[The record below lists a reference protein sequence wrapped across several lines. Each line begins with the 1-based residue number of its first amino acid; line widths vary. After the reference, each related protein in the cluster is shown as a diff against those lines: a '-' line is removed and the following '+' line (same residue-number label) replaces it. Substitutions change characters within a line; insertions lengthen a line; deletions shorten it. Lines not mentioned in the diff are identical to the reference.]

1 MELRQTN
8 LIHVIKRVLTA
19 PFRKH
24 FLFLIAFLVFTAGT
38 DVIRQCSLQL
48 YPNAFYMAAYG
59 FCLAYGVTLL
69 ISLIKSNKL
78 RTIIQA
84 ILIIAASIS
93 FALNFYCILELDD
106 TFDKDFALLLME
118 TNWNEAHEFVTSML
132 PLKIVL
138 ILGAI
143 YSIFLVLWRLS
154 RRHNLNL
161 GRKGSIIALIAALV
175 FIPLTISQWHVC
187 RYGPI
192 HRITEFAKVYD
203 VPYDLKSYYTHPSI
217 DYADTELMPSNVVL
231 IIGESFARF
240 HSSFYGYEKNTNPH
254 LNALRDSSLL
264 FTFDSIES
272 PAATTSL
279 SFRYM
284 LSTFDKTDDT
294 RQDKHWYEYTT
305 LIELMQDCGYDCYWF
320 STQARGGYIN
330 GSARVYARACEKSWY
345 LQKPGAVLNNNETL
359 DIVLADSSRVFSD
372 TINQSK
378 RHFVIYHMMG
388 SHFDYKMRYPKE
400 FDHFKPK
407 DYSDCPTEQQEI
419 LASFDNSILYNDY
432 IVEKLI
438 ELYDDKET
446 VVIYLS
452 DHGQDMFRSAPDY
465 FMHGKENDPASYQY
479 GIEIPFM
486 VYLSPAYQARHPQ
499 IVELLRNCQ
508 NNPKKWNSDYLPYMI
523 MDLIGVSGIDGEA
536 IKPYSLFSSDIEPN

>member
-1 MELRQTN
+1 MEQRQTN
-8 LIHVIKRVLTA
+8 LIHQIGRVLTA

-38 DVIRQCSLQL
+38 DVIRQCSLEL

-59 FCLAYGVTLL
+59 FSLAYGVTLL
-69 ISLIKSNKL
+69 ISLIKNSKL
-78 RTIIQA
+78 RAFIKT
-84 ILIIAASIS
+84 ILIIAAAIS

-118 TNWNEAHEFVTSML
+118 TNWNEAREFVTSML

-138 ILGAI
+138 ILGVI
-143 YSIFLVLWRLS
+143 FSIFLFLWRLS

-161 GRKGSIIALIAALV
+161 GKKGSVIALIAALA

-192 HRITEFAKVYD
+192 HRVMEFAKVYD
-203 VPYDLKSYYTHPSI
+203 VPYDLKSYYTHPVIEI
-217 DYADTELMPSNVVL
+217 DDTQQMPPNVVL

-240 HSSFYGYEKNTNPH
+240 HSSLYGYEKNTNPH
-254 LNALRDSSLL
+254 LNGLRDNSLL

-294 RQDKHWYEYTT
+294 RQDKHWYEYPT

-330 GSARVYARACEKSWY
+330 GSARVFARACEKSWF

-359 DIVLADSSRVFSD
+359 DIVLVDSSRMFCD
-372 TINQSK
+372 TLSQAK

-400 FDHFKPK
+400 FDQFKPK

-432 IVEKLI
+432 VVDKLI
-438 ELYDDKET
+438 QLYDDKET
-446 VVIYLS
+446 IVIYLS

-465 FMHGKENDPASYQY
+465 FMHGKENDAASYQY
-479 GIEIPFM
+479 GVEIPFM
-486 VYLSPAYQARHPQ
+486 IYLSPTYQARHPQ
-499 IVELLRNCQ
+499 TVELLRHLQ
-508 NNPKKWNSDYLPYMI
+508 NNPRKWNSDYLPYAI
-523 MDLIGVSGIDGEA
+523 LDLIGVSSVDGQA
-536 IKPYSLFSSDIEPN
+536 INTHSLFSSDIEPN